1 MSIRLIEWT
10 EKFSVGFEDIDKQHK
25 KLIELIN
32 KMFEKFLSKQ
42 ADEIVKEVLDEL
54 IEYTQYHFDLEEK
67 YFYLYKYPKAEEHT
81 KIHQSFIA
89 KVLEVKKDLIE
100 NKDDVKYEIYNFL
113 KEWLSDHILGADM
126 EYSKFFKSNKLKENI
141 KENEHNKIK
150 NKENTRMR
158 INKTIQ
164 SVETVTELI
173 ESGRI
178 LSLAGDEKILSQL
191 PKGKW
196 IAGTTPY
203 FMTKDK
209 GGVFTQDKIYVDD
222 LTDFVEEFKIESYSK
237 ENFEEI
243 SNNLYENG
251 FTIFIIP
258 AFSEIHEYFAVNNWK
273 IKNLYKNPFV
283 GWISGFDLNSE
294 GSQAKTC
301 NGLLKESTHDKAIAL
316 HVKLPS
322 NKKAGVSIVNIFK
335 EGKTN
340 DKLEFLEAG
349 FSAKE
354 CLINNEKVNFAEYI
368 ISKKIDT
375 KLPIVADYSGNKINV
390 SIKEVDQKNKV
401 VHFYA
406 PVFQNRTYKFA
417 EPIEDYVSEFKVKV
431 SKTYNEMAFSCNCI
445 LNYLYGELENNKVS
459 IGGPITFG
467 EIAFLLLNQTLVY
480 MTINNVKE

>member
-1 MSIRLIEWT
+1 MSIKLIEWT

-32 KMFEKFLSKQ
+32 KMFEKFLSNQ
-42 ADEIVKEVLDEL
+42 AEEIVKEILDEL

-81 KIHQSFIA
+81 KIHQNFVA
-89 KVLEVKKDLIE
+89 KVLEVKKDLLK

-126 EYSKFFKSNKLKENI
+126 EYSKFFKANKLEEKI
-141 KENEHNKIK
+141 KENEHNKTK
-150 NKENTRMR
+150 NKANIVMR

-222 LTDFVEEFKIESYSK
+222 LTDFVEEFKIESYS
-237 ENFEEI
+237 EDNFNEI
-243 SNNLYENG
+243 TDNLYENG
-251 FTIFIIP
+251 YTIFIIP
-258 AFSEIHEYFAVNNWK
+258 AFSEIHEYYALNNWK

-283 GWISGFDLNSE
+283 GWIAGFDLAAENAT
-294 GSQAKTC
+294 AKVF
-301 NGLLKESTHDKAIAL
+301 NGLLGGTYTDKAVAI
-316 HVKLPS
+316 HIKLPE
-322 NKKAGVSIVNIFK
+322 NKNAGLNIVNIFEQNK
-335 EGKTN
+335 ESDEIK
-340 DKLEFLEAG
+340 FLNTG
-349 FSAKE
+349 FSAE
-354 CLINNEKVNFAEYI
+354 DCLINDEKVNFAEYI
-368 ISKKIDT
+368 TSKNIDT
-375 KLPIVADYSGNKINV
+375 KLPLVSNYSGIKINV
-390 SIKEVDQKNKV
+390 SIKEVDIENKI

-406 PVFQNRTYKFA
+406 PVFETRTYKFA
-417 EPIEDYVSEFKVKV
+417 KPIENYTKDFKIKV
-431 SKTYNEMAFSCNCI
+431 PKLYTETEFSCNCI

-467 EIAFLLLNQTLVY
+467 EIAFSLLNQTLVY
-480 MTINNVKE
+480 MTINKI